1 MRKAHENQCSLSGKA
16 AIYGGETCDVRKVI
30 SLPDKEYAFFKKH
43 LMYEYDFLR
52 KNADQMGFR
61 NGTRQCVL
69 VMGESS
75 EDGILVDSS
84 GYGYARYT
92 APFLGANS
100 YLAMQGQNLQVNG
113 ELKTLTE
120 DDLAILH
127 AKHTLWVYGAGGE
140 QADFSHCRI
149 AGLPF
154 GNMQFNGACFRDA
167 VLEDVDLSGAGAC
180 NADFTGARF
189 FHCRM
194 DGIAAEECVF
204 QNAVFENCTLSQ
216 AHLAHSNLTG
226 AAMKDCVLW
235 GADLRN
241 CCVENL
247 SLEDTELEDA
257 YTQGV
262 MRREQDWQQSYG
274 SEMVMG

>member
-1 MRKAHENQCSLSGKA
+1 MKINAAFQGKQLSM
-16 AIYGGETCDVRKVI
+16 EEEPCEVRKVI

-52 KNADQMGFR
+52 KNVEQMGFR

-75 EDGILVDSS
+75 EDGVLVDSS

-92 APFLGANS
+92 APFLGARS
-100 YLAMQGQNLQVNG
+100 YMTLQEQNLQANG
-113 ELKTLTE
+113 ELKTLTA

-149 AGLPF
+149 AGLSL
-154 GNMQFNGACFRDA
+154 GDMQFNGACFRDA
-167 VLEDVDLSGAGAC
+167 VLEDVDFGNAGVC
-180 NADFTGARF
+180 GADFSGARF
-189 FHCRM
+189 VHCRM
-194 DGIAAEECVF
+194 DGIAAEECDF
-204 QNAVFENCTLSQ
+204 RDAVFENCTLAQ

-226 AAMKDCVLW
+226 ATMKDCVLC

-241 CCVENL
+241 CCMENL
-247 SLEDTELEDA
+247 SMEDADLEDA

-262 MRREQDWQQSYG
+262 MRKEQDWEQNS
-274 SEMVMG
+274 SPCMTMG